1 MPQIKLEP
9 LGLNLQVTETEGLL
23 LAFKRA
29 KVDLAAA
36 CGGQGTCGT
45 CAIKI
50 LKAGSALSPMQTQE
64 LKTLQNVHKDPNQY
78 RLSCQTNVIEDGV
91 VFQLN
96 HKAARKLAQI
106 FERLKNRRAPRNI
119 VHPGTGKILVEKDG
133 IITQEILEQLLS
145 V

>member
-9 LGLNLQVTETEGLL
+9 LGLNLQVAEAEGLL
-23 LAFKRA
+23 RAFQRA
-29 KVDLAAA
+29 KVDLDAA

-50 LKAGSALSPMQTQE
+50 LKAGTALSPMQIQE
-64 LKTLQNVHKDPNQY
+64 LTTLQNARKDPQHY
-78 RLSCQTNVIEDGV
+78 RLSCQTYAIDDGV

-96 HKAARKLAQI
+96 HKAARKLVQI

-119 VHPGTGKILVEKDG
+119 VHPGTGEILVERDG
-133 IITQEILEQLLS
+133 IITQEILERLLS